1 MANNSTRNN
10 FDLKQDYEIRKTL
23 NRDQMIEKLNEWA
36 KGNYEA
42 DMKMVGYKGFE
53 SVSKAVGDFYTE
65 NRENIKVLDVGAG
78 TGWAGMELQ
87 KLGFKRMDGVD
98 PSKEMMK
105 VAECRNIYDK
115 YYIEYV
121 DGNRLPI
128 ETGMYLYTQVCKY
141 RDRYVPIGM
150 YILLIVSNRLPID
163 EGSYDCSIC
172 AGGFSENLI
181 PTNAL
186 FEMTRVV
193 KPGGIVCFCIQ
204 DSNLVKVDELR
215 GRFMPLIEQFLSE
228 GVWQEVRRET
238 ITDLITGGDG
248 AVMTFKV
255 LISEPTIPQLPGL
268 KK

>member
-128 ETGMYLYTQVCKY
+128 ETG
-141 RDRYVPIGM
+141 
-150 YILLIVSNRLPID
+150 
-163 EGSYDCSIC
+163 SYDCSIC